1 MLALLA
7 ALAPAIG
14 TLLIRGAASG
24 IDIEWT
30 TMGQLLI
37 GGLMLLGVSGVVEPW
52 GSVRWDLAP
61 VVANLVLGVAG
72 TGLAYAAWFRLARVV
87 PLTSLGPV
95 LFVIPVVGLLAG
107 IAVGNRPGPLELT
120 GVAALL
126 VGIILS
132 TSGAPRD
139 GTPEHEDR

>member
-1 MLALLA
+1 
-7 ALAPAIG
+7 
-14 TLLIRGAASG
+14 
-24 IDIEWT
+24 
-30 TMGQLLI
+30 
-37 GGLMLLGVSGVVEPW
+37 
-52 GSVRWDLAP
+52 
-61 VVANLVLGVAG
+61 VLGVAG

-132 TSGAPRD
+132 ASGAARE